1 MHSRSHSRSQTM
13 GKRCKKGTNEGGPF
27 YFQFS
32 NLILIEKHDLELEM
46 KMQLKKLWCLLS
58 IGWAAPLA

>member
-1 MHSRSHSRSQTM
+1 MQMHSRSHSRSQTM

-46 KMQLKKLWCLLS
+46 KMQLKKL
-58 IGWAAPLA
+58 